1 MIILKVLF
9 VFFIN
14 EIRKTLTG
22 MRVVVSSVILRAII
36 DDSVVDNVLFF
47 LLIKY
52 FMYVFENNKISW
64 NKVYFFFI
72 IISFIK

>member
-14 EIRKTLTG
+14 EIRKMLMG
-22 MRVVVSSVILRAII
+22 MRVVVSSVILRVII